1 MPLLRNLLTLSLA
14 AMMTVAS
21 AYADV
26 VVIVS
31 AKSQVAHLS
40 AEQTGRIF
48 LGKVNAFPGGGHAL
62 PFDQPEGAPIR
73 DEFYSRVL
81 SKSAAQLTA
90 YWAKMV
96 FTGDGFPPKLI
107 NGNAAVKHAVSGN
120 PDAIGY
126 IDRSAVDG
134 SVKVVFDPQGSL

>member
-1 MPLLRNLLTLSLA
+1 MMSLA
-14 AMMTVAS
+14 VVMSVAS

-26 VVIVS
+26 VVVVS
-31 AKSQVAHLS
+31 AKNPVSHLN

-48 LGKVNAFPGGGHAL
+48 LGKVNTFPGGAHVVPL
-62 PFDQPEGAPIR
+62 DQPEGAPIR
-73 DEFYSRVL
+73 EEFYTRVL
-81 SKSAAQLTA
+81 NKSAAQLTA

-107 NGNAAVKHAVSGN
+107 NGSAAVKHAVSSN

>member
-1 MPLLRNLLTLSLA
+1 MF
-14 AMMTVAS
+14 VAN

-26 VVIVS
+26 VVVVS
-31 AKSQVAHLS
+31 AKCAVSHLS

-48 LGKVNAFPGGGHAL
+48 LGKVNTFPGGGHVL
-62 PFDQPEGAPIR
+62 PLDQPEGAPIR
-73 DEFYSRVL
+73 DEFYTRVL
-81 SKSAAQLTA
+81 NKSAAQLTA

-96 FTGDGFPPKLI
+96 FTGDGFPPRLI
-107 NGNAAVKHAVSGN
+107 NGNAAVKHAVSSN

-134 SVKVVFDPQGSL
+134 SVKVVFDPQGNL